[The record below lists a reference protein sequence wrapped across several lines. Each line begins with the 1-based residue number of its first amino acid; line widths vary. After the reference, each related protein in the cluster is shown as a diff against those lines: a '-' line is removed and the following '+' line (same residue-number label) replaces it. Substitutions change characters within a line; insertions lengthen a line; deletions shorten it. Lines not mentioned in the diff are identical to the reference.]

1 MTKVLLRPKVIV
13 GKRFFSGRRYSGISF
28 LGVGAVF
35 FVSGKG
41 PFCAL
46 SDRFI
51 TGDITLAY
59 FFFADGKFP
68 LCALRDSFVTGQPNN
83 D

>member
-13 GKRFFSGRRYSGISF
+13 RKRFFSGRRYSGISF
-28 LGVGAVF
+28 PGVGTVF

-41 PFCAL
+41 SFCAL

-51 TGDITLAY
+51 TGEIKLSN
-59 FFFADGKFP
+59 FFSLMEFSRVEKDH
-68 LCALRDSFVTGQPNN
+68 FVR
-83 D
+83 